1 MYTYIDIVLIVMLLV
16 AVIFDLKEQ
25 RIPNWLILAALL
37 AALIG
42 HVITGGLLGLL
53 FSLKG
58 FGVGLLLLII
68 PFMMGGMGAGDVKLL
83 GVVGA
88 LQGSTFVLNAFVS
101 MALWGGLMA
110 VILLIGQRQL
120 IKTIRRLLASAFL
133 ALFKMNKLQDSVE
146 ASNSGVHFPYALA
159 IALGAIST
167 YFITWW

>member
-1 MYTYIDIVLIVMLLV
+1 MYTYYDIILLVTLIV

-37 AALIG
+37 AALSG
-42 HVITGGLLGLL
+42 HVITGGLQGLL

-58 FGVGLLLLII
+58 FGVGLLLLIF

-88 LQGSTFVLNAFVS
+88 LMGTAFVLNGFVS

-110 VILLIGQRQL
+110 MILLIGKRQF

-133 ALFKMNKLQDSVE
+133 AIFKVNKLQDSVE
-146 ASNSGVHFPYALA
+146 ASNSGVRFPYALA

>member
-1 MYTYIDIVLIVMLLV
+1 MYTYIDIILVVVLLI

-25 RIPNWLILAALL
+25 RIPNWLIMAALMGAL
-37 AALIG
+37 AG
-42 HVITGGLLGLL
+42 HILTGGLQGFL

-58 FGVGLLLLII
+58 FGVGLALLIF

-88 LQGSTFVLNAFVS
+88 LQGSAFVLNAFTS

-110 VILLIGQRQL
+110 VILLIGKREL
-120 IKTIRRLLASAFL
+120 IKTIRRLLVSAFM
-133 ALFKMNKLQDSVE
+133 AFFKMNKLQDSV
-146 ASNSGVHFPYALA
+146 ANSNSGVRFPYALA
-159 IALGAIST
+159 IALGAVST